1 MAIAGRKIDALG
13 TRAPGTWIGTSLVVL
28 ALCAGCATP
37 PPSPAS
43 VDAAAPRITPDVVY
57 GHKDGMALVYDVF
70 QPAKPNGAG
79 VAYMISGGWFS
90 RWAPPEERSA
100 GFRGLLDRGFT
111 VFAVHHG
118 SAPRFKVPDAVADVR
133 RAIRHI
139 RLHAARHGIDP
150 QRLGVTGGS
159 AGGHLSLM
167 LGLASDPGDAAAT
180 DAVLRT
186 SDQVQAVV
194 ALFPPVDLSFM
205 VGPSERFPA
214 LDFSKEEAGKVSPIG
229 FVSADDPPTL
239 LIHGDQDRL
248 VPLLNSTSMLA
259 ALQKQNV
266 RSELIVIE
274 GGDHGFR
281 NPEHRSR
288 AGAAMVDWFVK
299 HLTATSVAVE

>member
-1 MAIAGRKIDALG
+1 MTLIQQIRAMGLGIGILASALALG
-13 TRAPGTWIGTSLVVL
+13 CAATSQAPEP
-28 ALCAGCATP
+28 AP
-37 PPSPAS
+37 PE
-43 VDAAAPRITPDVVY
+43 ITPDVVY

-70 QPAKPNGAG
+70 KPARSNGAG
-79 VAYMISGGWFS
+79 IAFMISGGWFS
-90 RWAPPEERSA
+90 RWAPPDERVD
-100 GFRGLLDRGFT
+100 GFRELLDRGFT

-133 RAIRHI
+133 QAIRHI

-167 LGLASDPGDAAAT
+167 LGMASDPGDPAAK
-180 DAVLRT
+180 DAVQRT
-186 SDQVQAVV
+186 GDQVQAVV
-194 ALFPPVDLSFM
+194 ALFPPVDLTFM

-214 LDFSKEEAGKVSPIG
+214 LDFSREEAQKISPIG

-248 VPLLNSTSMLA
+248 VPLRNSTVMLE
-259 ALQKQNV
+259 ALQQV
-266 RSELIVIE
+266 SVQSELVVIE

-281 NPEHRSR
+281 NPEHRKRSR
-288 AGAAMVDWFVK
+288 EAMIAWFEK
-299 HLTATSVAVE
+299 HLAPAPSVAGK

>member
-1 MAIAGRKIDALG
+1 MAMAMAMAVEKRIRSLDVRTGILLVALVAGCA
-13 TRAPGTWIGTSLVVL
+13 TRAPG
-28 ALCAGCATP
+28 
-37 PPSPAS
+37 PAA
-43 VDAAAPRITPDVVY
+43 VDPAAPRITPDVVY

-79 VAYMISGGWFS
+79 IAYMISGGWFS

-100 GFRGLLDRGFT
+100 SFRGLLERGFT

-133 RAIRHI
+133 TAIRHI
-139 RLHAARHGIDP
+139 RLHAARHGVDP
-150 QRLGVTGGS
+150 QRIGVTGGS

-167 LGLASDPGDAAAT
+167 LGMAGDTGDPEAK
-180 DAVLRT
+180 DAVTQT
-186 SDQVQAVV
+186 SDRVQAVV

-214 LDFSKEEAGKVSPIG
+214 LDFAKDEAGKVSPIR

-248 VPLLNSTSMLA
+248 VPLRNSTEMLA
-259 ALQKQNV
+259 ALEKANV
-266 RSELIVIE
+266 ESELIVIE

-281 NPEHRSR
+281 NPEHRAR
-288 AGAAMVDWFVK
+288 AQAAMIDWFAK
-299 HLTATSVAVE
+299 HLLARPPVAAQK